1 MASPDRIPTEAP
13 GAGMPDPAVRRAM
26 WAVAAVF
33 TLNGFAFASWVSRI
47 PSARDS
53 LALQPGPLGLVLL
66 GMSVGAVLSLPLAG
80 LIVTRFGPGTT
91 VVVTSLTMAVGLTT
105 VALGIG
111 IGVLP
116 VVIGL
121 FLMGLGQGSWDVA
134 MNVEGAA
141 VEQRL
146 GRAIMPRFHAG
157 FSIGTV
163 VGALLGAGA
172 AAVGLPVRTHLL
184 IIAGAVAVLAPLAAR
199 AFLPTVAADSPD
211 AAPPAPAGAVA
222 AAWREPRTL
231 MIGLLVLA
239 FAFSE
244 GTGNDWLALAAV
256 DDYGTSQAVGS
267 LVFAVFVAAMT
278 VGRLV
283 GTPMLDRFGRV
294 VVLRGT
300 AGIAV
305 LGLLAVVFGSSLPA
319 ALAGAV
325 LWGFGSSLGFPI
337 GMSAAADDPARSAAR
352 VSVVA
357 SIGYTAFLAGPP
369 LVGFLGDHVGIA
381 RGLSVAAALLVIG
394 FLVAAS
400 SRPLPGTSLGAAPA
414 DEPVGQVPAGV
425 EVPAGNTSAR

>member
-1 MASPDRIPTEAP
+1 MAATERTTPVPGRSPDRLPT
-13 GAGMPDPAVRRAM
+13 AGSAGGDGSDRRGGGVRRAM

-47 PSARDS
+47 PSARD
-53 LALQPGPLGLVLL
+53 ALGLEPGRLGLVLL
-66 GMSVGAVLSLPLAG
+66 GLSAGAVLSLPLAG
-80 LIVTRFGPGTT
+80 VVVSRYGPRVTVT
-91 VVVTSLTMAVGLTT
+91 VTSLLMAAGLALVAVGTT
-105 VALGIG
+105 L
-111 IGVLP
+111 GVLP
-116 VVIGL
+116 VVLGL
-121 FLMGLGQGSWDVA
+121 FAMGLGQGSWDVA

-157 FSIGTV
+157 FSVGTV
-163 VGALLGAGA
+163 AGALLGAA
-172 AAVGLPVRTHLL
+172 AAGSGTGITPHLL
-184 IIAGAVAVLAPLAAR
+184 VIAAIVAVATPLSAR
-199 AFLPTVAADSPD
+199 AFLPPVAAGSAHDTG
-211 AAPPAPAGAVA
+211 PAPQGAVA
-222 AAWREPRTL
+222 QAWREPRTL
-231 MIGLLVLA
+231 LVGVLVLA

-244 GTGNDWLALAAV
+244 GTGNDWLALATV

-283 GTPMLDRFGRV
+283 GPQLLDRYGRV

-300 AGIAV
+300 AGVAV
-305 LGLLAVVFGSSLPA
+305 LGLLAVVVGTSLPFA
-319 ALAGAV
+319 VAGAV

-369 LVGFLGDHVGIA
+369 LIGLLSDHVGIQ
-381 RGLSVAAALLVIG
+381 RGLSVAAALLAVG
-394 FLVAAS
+394 LLVAGS
-400 SRPLPGTSLGAAPA
+400 SRPLPGATLGTGPAA
-414 DEPVGQVPAGV
+414 G
-425 EVPAGNTSAR
+425 

>member
-1 MASPDRIPTEAP
+1 
-13 GAGMPDPAVRRAM
+13 M

-47 PSARDS
+47 PSARD
-53 LALQPGPLGLVLL
+53 ALGLEPGRLGLVLL
-66 GMSVGAVLSLPLAG
+66 GLSAGSVLSLPLAG
-80 LIVTRFGPGTT
+80 VVVSRYGPRVTVTVTSLLMAAGLAFVAVGTT
-91 VVVTSLTMAVGLTT
+91 V
-105 VALGIG
+105 
-111 IGVLP
+111 GVLP
-116 VVIGL
+116 VVLGL
-121 FLMGLGQGSWDVA
+121 FAMGLGQGSWDVA

-157 FSIGTV
+157 FSVGTV

-172 AAVGLPVRTHLL
+172 AASGTSISLHLL
-184 IIAGAVAVLAPLAAR
+184 VIAAVVAVAVPLSAR
-199 AFLPTVAADSPD
+199 TFLPPVVAGSVHDTG
-211 AAPPAPAGAVA
+211 PAPHGAVA

-231 MIGLLVLA
+231 LVGLLVLA

-244 GTGNDWLALAAV
+244 GTGNDWLALATV

-283 GTPMLDRFGRV
+283 GPQLLDRYGRV

-300 AGIAV
+300 AGVAV
-305 LGLLAVVFGSSLPA
+305 LGLLAVVLGSSLPFA
-319 ALAGAV
+319 VTGAV
-325 LWGFGSSLGFPI
+325 LWGMGSSLGFPV

-369 LVGFLGDHVGIA
+369 LIGLLSDHVGIQ
-381 RGLSVAAALLVIG
+381 RSLSVAAGLLAVG
-394 FLVAAS
+394 LLAAGS
-400 SRPLPGTSLGAAPA
+400 SRPLPGTTLGAGPSS
-414 DEPVGQVPAGV
+414 D
-425 EVPAGNTSAR
+425 

>member
-1 MASPDRIPTEAP
+1 MAYPDRTAPDRSEP
-13 GAGMPDPAVRRAM
+13 GAPHPSVRRAM

-47 PSARDS
+47 PSARNA
-53 LALQPGPLGLVLL
+53 LGLQPGPLGLVLL

-91 VVVTSLTMAVGLTT
+91 VAVTSLTMAVGLTT
-105 VALGIG
+105 VAVGTG
-111 IGVLP
+111 VGVLP
-116 VVIGL
+116 VVLGL

-146 GRAIMPRFHAG
+146 GRSIMPRFHAG

-163 VGALLGAGA
+163 VGALLGSA
-172 AAVGLPVRTHLL
+172 AAAAGLPVSTHLVV
-184 IIAGAVAVLAPLAAR
+184 IAVAVAVLAPLSSR
-199 AFLPTVAADSPD
+199 AFLPSVAADSPQ
-211 AAPPAPAGAVA
+211 AAPAAPAGAVG

-231 MIGLLVLA
+231 MIGVLVLA

-244 GTGNDWLALAAV
+244 GTGNDWLALASV

-278 VGRLV
+278 AGRLV

-300 AGIAV
+300 AGVAV
-305 LGLLAVVFGSSLPA
+305 LGLLAVVLGSSLPFA
-319 ALAGAV
+319 VAGAA

-337 GMSAAADDPARSAAR
+337 GMSAAADDPTRSAAR

-357 SIGYTAFLAGPP
+357 SIGYTAFLGGPP
-369 LVGFLGDHVGIA
+369 LIGFLGDHVGIA
-381 RGLSVAAALLVIG
+381 HGLSIAAALLVIG

-400 SRPLPGTSLGAAPA
+400 SRPLPGTGLGAPT
-414 DEPVGQVPAGV
+414 PVPA
-425 EVPAGNTSAR
+425 EPAARA

>member
-1 MASPDRIPTEAP
+1 MTTTERTTRAPGP
-13 GAGMPDPAVRRAM
+13 GAGLPAVDSTVRRAM

-47 PSARDS
+47 PSARD
-53 LALQPGPLGLVLL
+53 ALGLEPGRLGLVLL
-66 GMSVGAVLSLPLAG
+66 GLSAGAVLSLPLAG
-80 LIVTRFGPGTT
+80 VVVSRWGPRVTVTVTSLLMAAGLALVAVGTT
-91 VVVTSLTMAVGLTT
+91 VG
-105 VALGIG
+105 VA
-111 IGVLP
+111 P
-116 VVIGL
+116 VVLGL
-121 FLMGLGQGSWDVA
+121 FAMGLGQGSWDVA

-157 FSIGTV
+157 FSVGTV
-163 VGALLGAGA
+163 AGALIGA
-172 AAVGLPVRTHLL
+172 AAAGSGTSISLHLL
-184 IIAGAVAVLAPLAAR
+184 VMAVVVAVLAPLSAR
-199 AFLPTVAADSPD
+199 AFLPPVAAGSVHDT
-211 AAPPAPAGAVA
+211 PPVQGAVA

-231 MIGLLVLA
+231 LVGLLVLA

-244 GTGNDWLALAAV
+244 GTGNDWLALATV
-256 DDYGTSQAVGS
+256 DDYGTSQGVGS

-283 GTPMLDRFGRV
+283 GPQLLDRYGRV

-300 AGIAV
+300 AGVAL
-305 LGLLAVVFGSSLPA
+305 LGLLAVVVGTSLPFA
-319 ALAGAV
+319 VTGAV

-369 LVGFLGDHVGIA
+369 LIGLLSDHIGIQ
-381 RGLSVAAALLVIG
+381 RGLSVAAALLAVG
-394 FLVAAS
+394 LLVAGS
-400 SRPLPGTSLGAAPA
+400 SRELPGTTLGTGTAA
-414 DEPVGQVPAGV
+414 D
-425 EVPAGNTSAR
+425 